1 MLSSI
6 HPLGERARSNRWS
19 VTVVA
24 FAIGAV
30 TAGALL
36 GWLAARLGSMVFGVP
51 PPRWWMALAV
61 GLAGTAD
68 LFGIRAPGPH
78 RQVNERWIGTF
89 RGWVYGFGFG
99 AQLGIGF
106 STLVVTWALPA
117 LVMTLAMIGDA
128 GVGVAVGA
136 LFGLGRTIP
145 LLANGWVDRP
155 SRLDRFHRRMAALAR
170 PAHLGIGFGL
180 IALAGLMTIAG
191 LTGTFTV

>member
-19 VTVVA
+19 VTVIA
-24 FAIGAV
+24 FAVGAIA
-30 TAGALL
+30 AGALL
-36 GWLAARLGSMVFGVP
+36 GWLAAVVGSIVFDAP
-51 PPRWWMALAV
+51 PPMWWIVLAV

-68 LFGIRAPGPH
+68 LVGIRAPGPH

-89 RGWVYGFGFG
+89 RGWVYGLGFG

-117 LVMTLAMIGDA
+117 LVTTLAMIGDA
-128 GVGVAVGA
+128 GVGIAVGA

-145 LLANGWVDRP
+145 LLANGWIDRP
-155 SRLDRFHRRMAALAR
+155 SRLDRFHRGMARLAR
-170 PAHLGIGFGL
+170 PAHLGIGIGL
-180 IALAGLMTIAG
+180 IALAGLMAITGFVGTITA
-191 LTGTFTV
+191 